1 MKNGLKILTVEDET
15 AVTRLLALVLCGPNC
30 SVTSAA
36 DGEEALAKIAASAQ
50 SFDII
55 ITDHRMPRVT
65 GLELVR
71 KLRGQR
77 FSGKIVVI
85 SAFLDEEN
93 IQAYKAL
100 GVDLMLEKPFDVDEL
115 RHAIDVLGD
124 QTPVYAQR
132 ASG

>member
-1 MKNGLKILTVEDET
+1 MKNGLRILTVEDET
-15 AVTRLLALVLCGPNC
+15 AVTRLLALVLCGPHCN
-30 SVTSAA
+30 VTSAA

-50 SFDII
+50 PYDIV

-71 KLRGQR
+71 QLRVQR
-77 FSGKIVVI
+77 FGGKIVVI

-93 IQAYKAL
+93 TRAYQAL
-100 GVDLMLEKPFDVDEL
+100 GVDLMLDKPFDLDEL
-115 RHAIDVLGD
+115 RHAVEILGD
-124 QTPVYAQR
+124 QAPVYAQR

>member
-1 MKNGLKILTVEDET
+1 MKNGLRILTVEDET

-30 SVTSAA
+30 SVASAA

-50 SFDII
+50 PFDII

-65 GLELVR
+65 GLELMR
-71 KLRGQR
+71 KLRAQHFG
-77 FSGKIVVI
+77 GKIVVI

-93 IQAYKAL
+93 TRAYRAL
-100 GVDLMLEKPFDVDEL
+100 GVDLMLEKPFDLDEL

-124 QTPVYAQR
+124 QVPVYAQR